1 MASVSIEN
9 VTKRYGSV
17 TAVRDLSLR
26 IRDGEF
32 MVVVGPSGSGKTTT
46 LRLIA
51 GLDLVTAGQIRI
63 GEDLVTRVP
72 PARRDVA
79 MVFESAAGL
88 FPHLDVYRNMAFPL
102 EMRRVSRADI
112 QSSVEASGRRWGLLT
127 LLRRRPSE
135 LSFGHRHQ
143 VALGRAMVRLPR
155 VILLDQPLSGLDA
168 KARAEMRVSL
178 RRLHCELGTTMIC
191 TTHDQSEAMALG
203 DQIAVMQNGE
213 LAQLGTPRGVYEY
226 PANLFVAKFV
236 GSPHMNLIPV
246 VIDGLTARAGGFSVE
261 LPRPVG
267 IERAVLGIRPA
278 DLSEATARRH
288 TTPLQETSDF
298 MEASGIEVRAE
309 LIENV
314 GPHQLVHGR
323 VGPDA
328 IVARVSRS
336 LVVFRG
342 DKVRLQVD
350 TDRLHLFD
358 EATGRK
364 VL

>member
-9 VTKRYGSV
+9 VTKRYGSI

-26 IRDGEF
+26 IRDGEL
-32 MVVVGPSGSGKTTT
+32 MVVVGPSGCGKTTT

-51 GLDLVTAGQIRI
+51 GLDLVTVGQIRI
-63 GEDLVTRVP
+63 GETLVTRVP

-102 EMRRVSRADI
+102 EVRRAAPADI
-112 QSSVEASGRRWGLLT
+112 QSSVEASGRRWGLST
-127 LLRRRPSE
+127 LLRRRPTE

-143 VALGRAMVRLPR
+143 VALGRAMVRPPR
-155 VILLDQPLSGLDA
+155 VLLLDQALSGLDA
-168 KARAEMRVSL
+168 KARVEMRVSL
-178 RRLHCELGTTMIC
+178 RRLHKELGTTTIC
-191 TTHDQSEAMALG
+191 ATHDQSEAMALG
-203 DQIAVMQNGE
+203 DRIAVMQNGE

-226 PANLFVAKFV
+226 PANLFVASFV

-246 VIDGLTARAGGFSVE
+246 VIDGLTARAAGFSVA

-267 IERAVLGIRPA
+267 VERAVLGIRPE
-278 DLSEATARRH
+278 DLC
-288 TTPLQETSDF
+288 
-298 MEASGIEVRAE
+298 EASAGQHTVDVRAE

-314 GPHQLVHGR
+314 GPHQLIHGSA
-323 VGPDA
+323 GPDG

-350 TDRLHLFD
+350 PDRLHLFD
-358 EATGRK
+358 QATGRK